1 MLYQR
6 GQLPDTSSNLQ
17 EGYVPIGEPERVAL
31 VVGNANVGPCNG
43 GNKRY
48 PDFTMC
54 STVLPAVRETLP

>member
-1 MLYQR
+1 MCPLASQ
-6 GQLPDTSSNLQ
+6 N
-17 EGYVPIGEPERVAL
+17 GYAWIAL